1 MKYLIV
7 LISIITNS
15 LFAVDNNKYFLSI
28 EVIGKSKSKKMQL
41 DNGTAYLLYE
51 NSGGFTDNFGNYG
64 NSHVMEKLKLK
75 RSCSKF

>member
-1 MKYLIV
+1 MKFLII

-15 LFAVDNNKYFLSI
+15 LFAIDSSKYYLSI

-64 NSHVMEKLKLK
+64 NSHCYGKIKTKEY
-75 RSCSKF
+75 